1 MGSFGS
7 PPIFS
12 TTGLMGGYPAPPL
25 RTYIGRGSNLR
36 SLIEQGAELP
46 NGEGLDPAEP
56 AFVKGIAADWELV
69 LGQNYPVRE
78 LDPGSL
84 FSVVTG
90 DGGGYGDP
98 LERAPELV
106 ARDVDDTLT
115 AAATAERVYGVVLTA
130 DGRPDV
136 DATAAR
142 RAEMRQARRARAV
155 PAAEY
160 KARARERVLAREF
173 PKPVSAM
180 YSDVIRISRKFATE
194 FRSFWDLPD
203 DYEV

>member
-1 MGSFGS
+1 
-7 PPIFS
+7 
-12 TTGLMGGYPAPPL
+12 
-25 RTYIGRGSNLR
+25 
-36 SLIEQGAELP
+36 
-46 NGEGLDPAEP
+46 
-56 AFVKGIAADWELV
+56 ELV

-90 DGGGYGDP
+90 DGGGFGDP
-98 LERAPELV
+98 LEREAIHV
-106 ARDVDDTLT
+106 ARDVANSLT
-115 AAATAERVYGVVLTA
+115 SAGTAERVYGVVLGA
-130 DGRPDV
+130 DGTPDGA
-136 DATAAR
+136 ATAAR
-142 RAEMRQARRARAV
+142 RVEMRRERLARAI

-160 KARARERVLAREF
+160 KAKARERVVAKDF
-173 PKPVSAM
+173 PKPVRAM